1 MRLFFDTDLEG
12 ATGVFNMSMV
22 YRGDPLFDYAY
33 TQLAKDINAALAG
46 AFDGGAQECRVSDGH
61 GEQGLDWSQIDPRA
75 LPGDFDSNWSF
86 DAMFL
91 IGNHAQA
98 GTQNAFL
105 DHTQSA
111 STWFRYTV
119 NGRPTGEIGQSAM
132 QSALVGAPVILVTG
146 GEAAITEA
154 HNFLGEIETVAVK
167 RGIGRN
173 HCQMYDPDKSRRRI
187 YQAAKQA
194 VIDYRSGEKTF
205 SLYKPSLPAIC
216 ELTYTRSDYADQAM
230 AYTTRAERIDAR
242 TIRWVAQNYTEIFP

>member
-146 GEAAITEA
+146 DEAAITEA
-154 HNFLGEIETVAVK
+154 HNF
-167 RGIGRN
+167 
-173 HCQMYDPDKSRRRI
+173 
-187 YQAAKQA
+187 
-194 VIDYRSGEKTF
+194 
-205 SLYKPSLPAIC
+205 
-216 ELTYTRSDYADQAM
+216 
-230 AYTTRAERIDAR
+230 
-242 TIRWVAQNYTEIFP
+242 